1 MGARGRHVLVDF
13 YGCSPALLDDA
24 GHLERAL
31 NQAARAAGAT
41 VLNSTFHRFSPCGVT
56 GVLAIQESHLA
67 IHTWPEHAFA
77 AVDLFTCGQTLDPWQ
92 ACARLKEA
100 LGAKCGRA
108 VEVQRGQPDLQP
120 LRREI

>member
-1 MGARGRHVLVDF
+1 MEALGRHVLVDF
-13 YGCSPALLDDA
+13 YGCSPALLDNADY
-24 GHLERAL
+24 LERVLTEAAL
-31 NQAARAAGAT
+31 AAGAT

-77 AVDLFTCGQTLDPWQ
+77 AVDLFTCGQTIDPWQ

-100 LGAKCGRA
+100 LGAAYGKA
-108 VEVQRGQPDLQP
+108 VELRRGQPDLQA
-120 LRREI
+120 RQREI

>member
-1 MGARGRHVLVDF
+1 MEALGRHVLVDF

-24 GHLERAL
+24 GHLEQAL
-31 NQAARAAGAT
+31 NQAALAAGAR

-77 AVDLFTCGQTLDPWQ
+77 AVDLFTCGQALDPWQ
-92 ACARLKEA
+92 ACALLKKA
-100 LGAKCGRA
+100 LGAAQGKA
-108 VEVQRGQPDLQP
+108 VELHRGQLVLQAQQ
-120 LRREI
+120 REI

>member
-1 MGARGRHVLVDF
+1 MEALGRHVLVDF

-24 GHLERAL
+24 GHLEQAL

-92 ACARLKEA
+92 ACALLKEA
-100 LGAKCGRA
+100 LGAAQGKA
-108 VEVQRGQPDLQP
+108 VELHRGQVVLQAQQ
-120 LRREI
+120 REI

>member
-1 MGARGRHVLVDF
+1 METLGRHVLVDF

-24 GHLERAL
+24 GYLERAL
-31 NQAARAAGAT
+31 NQAALAAGAT

-67 IHTWPEHAFA
+67 IHTWPERAFA
-77 AVDLFTCGQTLDPWQ
+77 AVDLFTCGQALDPWQ

-100 LGAKCGRA
+100 LGAAYGRA
-108 VEVQRGQPDLQP
+108 VELQRGQLELQA
-120 LRREI
+120 RQREI